1 MDVIYASPNSAILT
15 RYHEPGVR
23 ELVTE
28 QLQGMAD
35 GGATIIST
43 RLWLVN
49 EAGTTSSEAYRLD
62 LSLIWDL
69 DSRSLIVIY

>member
-1 MDVIYASPNSAILT
+1 MEGLQNSAFLT

-49 EAGTTSSEAYRLD
+49 EAGSTSSEAYRLD
-62 LSLIWDL
+62 LSIISDF
-69 DSRSLIVIY
+69 DVGSL

>member
-1 MDVIYASPNSAILT
+1 MRGAIFIHTHLHSAFLT

-23 ELVTE
+23 EVVIE

-43 RLWLVN
+43 RLWLVDM
-49 EAGTTSSEAYRLD
+49 AGTVSEAYRQ
-62 LSLIWDL
+62 
-69 DSRSLIVIY
+69 VM